1 MKSLAPFALAL
12 TLATTAT
19 HAQITVEVAL
29 EQEYYL
35 AHERCVAEVRITNFS
50 GRLLRFGPGS
60 EWLDLAVE
68 SSDGYFVAKLR
79 ELPAGEVLE
88 VPSAAR
94 GKWRVDLAP
103 CFELSRPGRYQVTAL
118 VRIPALNVDIS
129 SIPAVFHIM
138 AGVELWAQSFGIT
151 SKTAGQPFDTR
162 RYALLQTNNR
172 KRLALYLRITD
183 ESETRVHSVYPLGNV
198 ISFGRPEAQVDRDG
212 RLHVLFQ
219 TGARQF
225 AYYVIQYDGEVLV
238 RQMHQITDSRPR
250 LRSSQGGQ
258 IKVMG
263 GFRLKS
269 AHDIPPPPPEET
281 LESAVPSDT
290 AEPLSPVELPVLPPP
305 APAPTPADKRG
316 SQP

>member
-1 MKSLAPFALAL
+1 VKSLASFVLSLAFA
-12 TLATTAT
+12 ATAA

-50 GRLLRFGPGS
+50 GRPLRFGPGS

-68 SSDGYFVAKLR
+68 SNEGYFVAKLKD
-79 ELPAGEVLE
+79 LPAGEVLE

-103 CFELSRPGRYQVTAL
+103 CFELSRPGRYKVTAL
-118 VRIPALNVDIS
+118 VRIPGLNVDIHS
-129 SIPAVFHIM
+129 VPAVFHIM
-138 AGVELWAQSFGIT
+138 AGVEIWAQNFGIP

-183 ESETRVHSVYPLGNV
+183 ETETRVHSVYPLGNV
-198 ISFGRPEAQVDRDG
+198 ISFGRPEAQVDREG

-269 AHDIPPPPPEET
+269 PHDIPPPEPEVDLELALPPD
-281 LESAVPSDT
+281 AAD
-290 AEPLSPVELPVLPPP
+290 PLPPVELPTLPPP
-305 APAPTPADKRG
+305 SASPKDEPGKR
-316 SQP
+316 P